1 MDRQPR
7 KNHRMRMLLGL
18 AIGRARRQAGL
29 SQQMAA
35 DGSSLAQSTISRL
48 ETGTVNGLRYQTL
61 MRILEALDVVEI
73 QIRVAPHGWFADL
86 ASRYDR
92 DGHGSQGP
100 P

>member
-1 MDRQPR
+1 
-7 KNHRMRMLLGL
+7 MRVLLGL

-35 DGSSLAQSTISRL
+35 DRGSLAQSTISRL

-73 QIRVAPHGWFADL
+73 QIRVAPHGWFGDL

-100 P
+100 TY

>member
-1 MDRQPR
+1 
-7 KNHRMRMLLGL
+7 MRVLLGL

-29 SQQMAA
+29 SQQIAA
-35 DGSSLAQSTISRL
+35 NRSSLAQSTISRL

-61 MRILEALDVVEI
+61 MRIFEALDVVEI
-73 QIRVAPHGWFADL
+73 QIRVAPHDWFGDL

-100 P
+100 TY